1 MSLREV
7 LMEALR
13 ITDEKVLRQLEE
25 MASIRQFKKGEILFN
40 EGEIPSFVPLL
51 LSGAVRGF
59 LVDYT
64 GKDVTNCFN
73 TRRFDPLV
81 PSIPLDAPAIVSM
94 ESLMDSEALCLPTDR
109 VVQMMRNDPRLF
121 EYYNRL
127 LLASL
132 RTQIEIKN
140 VLYKYTAMERY
151 EWFLKNYPGLDGKI
165 SSKYIASFLNITTVS
180 LSRLRTER
188 KNVQIKK
195 SEESII

>member
-1 MSLREV
+1 MREL
-7 LMEALR
+7 LMEALS
-13 ITDEKVLRQLEE
+13 IADEKVLRQLEE
-25 MASIRQFKKGEILFN
+25 IASIRQFKKGEVLFY
-40 EGEIPSFVPLL
+40 EGEIPGFVPLL

-59 LVDYT
+59 SVDYT
-64 GKDVTNCFN
+64 GKEITDCFN
-73 TRRFDPLV
+73 IRKFDPLV

-94 ESLMDSEALCLPTDR
+94 ESLMDSAALCLPTDR
-109 VVQMMRNDPRLF
+109 VVQMMKNDSRLF

-188 KNVQIKK
+188 REKMKNRD
-195 SEESII
+195 

>member
-1 MSLREV
+1 MSLRGV

-73 TRRFDPLV
+73 IRKFDPLV
-81 PSIPLDAPAIVSM
+81 PSVPLDAPAIVSV

-109 VVQMMRNDPRLF
+109 VVQMMENEPQLF
-121 EYYNRL
+121 EHYNRL
-127 LLASL
+127 LLISL
-132 RTQIEIKN
+132 QTQIEIKN
-140 VLYKYTAMERY
+140 VLYKYTAMGRY
-151 EWFLKNYPGLDGKI
+151 EWFLEKYPGLDGKI

-188 KNVQIKK
+188 REKNRD
-195 SEESII
+195 